1 MYTKKCRKY
10 RRNTDRIRSS
20 ILSSPVT
27 EAGKSWKSRFS
38 VFLFF
43 RQKEVARQRFL
54 SSLCDRRFAEGKTDD
69 AGRARR
75 AAACDRQGGE
85 PVETGIGYPDI
96 NTLEPLVDALRITLT
111 ELMNCA
117 RDEEIIASLEIARS
131 QRKRMVKRI
140 AGGGVLCI
148 AGMFM
153 LLYALKLFITRTWT
167 FMLPG
172 SDGPTAVFVA
182 GRIGNFPPAVIVIGI
197 IGGAALVLGIVTIIR
212 ANNTDH

>member
-1 MYTKKCRKY
+1 MG
-10 RRNTDRIRSS
+10 
-20 ILSSPVT
+20 V
-27 EAGKSWKSRFS
+27 RFS
-38 VFLFF
+38 HPLLLKPGNLGNQGFPFF
-43 RQKEVARQRFL
+43 CFSDKKEVARQRFL
-54 SSLCDRRFAEGKTDD
+54 SSLCDRRSAEGKTDD
-69 AGRARR
+69 ASRARR

-85 PVETGIGYPDI
+85 PVETGIGSPYI
-96 NTLEPLVDALRITLT
+96 HTLEPMVDALGITLT
-111 ELMNCA
+111 ELINSA

-197 IGGAALVLGIVTIIR
+197 IGGVALVLGIVTIIR
-212 ANNTDH
+212 ANTTDH

>member
-1 MYTKKCRKY
+1 MG
-10 RRNTDRIRSS
+10 
-20 ILSSPVT
+20 V
-27 EAGKSWKSRFS
+27 RFS
-38 VFLFF
+38 HPLLLKPGNLGNQGFPFF
-43 RQKEVARQRFL
+43 CFSDKKEVARQRFL
-54 SSLCDRRFAEGKTDD
+54 SSLCDRRSAEGKTDD
-69 AGRARR
+69 ASR

-96 NTLEPLVDALRITLT
+96 NTLEPLVDALGITLT

-182 GRIGNFPPAVIVIGI
+182 RRIGNFPPAVIVIGI
-197 IGGAALVLGIVTIIR
+197 IGGAALVLGIITIIR

>member
-1 MYTKKCRKY
+1 M
-10 RRNTDRIRSS
+10 TDKA
-20 ILSSPVT
+20 V
-27 EAGKSWKSRFS
+27 SRWE
-38 VFLFF
+38 
-43 RQKEVARQRFL
+43 R
-54 SSLCDRRFAEGKTDD
+54 
-69 AGRARR
+69 
-75 AAACDRQGGE
+75 
-85 PVETGIGYPDI
+85 GIGYPDI
-96 NTLEPLVDALRITLT
+96 NTLEPLSDALGITLT

-117 RDEEIIASLEIARS
+117 RDEEKHSDEGIIASLEIARS

-153 LLYALKLFITRTWT
+153 LLYARKLFMTRTWT

-172 SDGPTAVFVA
+172 NDGPTAVFVA

>member
-1 MYTKKCRKY
+1 MEIKDFPFFC
-10 RRNTDRIRSS
+10 
-20 ILSSPVT
+20 
-27 EAGKSWKSRFS
+27 FS
-38 VFLFF
+38 DK
-43 RQKEVARQRFL
+43 KEVARQRFL
-54 SSLCDRRFAEGKTDD
+54 SSLCDRRSAEGKTDD

-96 NTLEPLVDALRITLT
+96 NTLEPLVDALGITLT

-117 RDEEIIASLEIARS
+117 RDEEKHSDEGIIASLEIARS

-153 LLYALKLFITRTWT
+153 LLYALELFITRTWT

-197 IGGAALVLGIVTIIR
+197 IGGVALVLGIVTIIR